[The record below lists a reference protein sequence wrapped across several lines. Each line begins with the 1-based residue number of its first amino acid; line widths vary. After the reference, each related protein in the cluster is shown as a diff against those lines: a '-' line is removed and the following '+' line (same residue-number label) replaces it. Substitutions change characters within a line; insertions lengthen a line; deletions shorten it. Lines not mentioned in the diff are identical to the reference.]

1 MSQQITHLMRPD
13 LRGAQAY
20 QAAEPD
26 FSRLRLHANESPW
39 QVGEASASDGSMSGL
54 NRYPPVRPLALEQ
67 QLAAL
72 YGVREQQLLATRGSD
87 DGIDLLLRGF
97 CRAGLDGIVVQP
109 PCFTMYETFAR
120 VQGASVTRVPLSSE
134 HEFALRPDE
143 LSAACTEHTR
153 LVFVCSPNNPTG
165 TLQPPAQILQMCE
178 QLRGRAMVV
187 VDEAYIEF
195 AGIDSLAAQLDSC
208 DNLIV
213 LRTLSKAYGLAGAR
227 CGAVLAHPL
236 VIALLQSIAPPYA
249 MPEPVIRIVCEGLA
263 RHTPQL
269 HTQRMAAL
277 AAERS
282 ALREALAQLPAVK
295 KIWPSAANFLLVEF
309 SDPLKAVQQC
319 REGNVLVRHFTH
331 DPVLA
336 ESVRITVGTQAQNA
350 KLLQCL
356 RGGCA

>member
-1 MSQQITHLMRPD
+1 MNPHITHLMRPD

-39 QVGEASASDGSMSGL
+39 QVGEADLSEGSMSGL

-72 YGVREQQLLATRGSD
+72 YDVRREQLIATRGSD

-97 CRAGLDGIVVQP
+97 CRAGLDSIVVQP
-109 PCFTMYETFAR
+109 PCFTMYQSFAR
-120 VQGASVTRVPLSSE
+120 VQGARVIQVPLAAE
-134 HEFALRPDE
+134 RDFALQPE
-143 LSAACTEHTR
+143 EVAAACAEHTR
-153 LVFVCSPNNPTG
+153 LVFLCSPNNPTG
-165 TLQPPAQILQMCE
+165 TLQQPGQILQVCR

-195 AGIDSLAAQLDSC
+195 ASNNSVTEQLDAH

-227 CGAVLAHPL
+227 CGAVLAHPQ
-236 VIALLQSIAPPYA
+236 VIQLLQTIAPPYA
-249 MPEPVIRIVCEGLA
+249 MPEPVIRIVCAGLA
-263 RHTPQL
+263 QHTPALQARRMAAV
-269 HTQRMAAL
+269 HTQRAL
-277 AAERS
+277 
-282 ALREALAQLPAVK
+282 LREALAALPHVQR
-295 KIWPSAANFLLVEF
+295 IWPSEANFLLVDF
-309 SDPLKAVQQC
+309 SNPQQAVNQC

-336 ESVRITVGTQAQNA
+336 QSVRITVGTEAQNA
-350 KLLQCL
+350 QLLRCL
-356 RGGCA
+356 RGAGA